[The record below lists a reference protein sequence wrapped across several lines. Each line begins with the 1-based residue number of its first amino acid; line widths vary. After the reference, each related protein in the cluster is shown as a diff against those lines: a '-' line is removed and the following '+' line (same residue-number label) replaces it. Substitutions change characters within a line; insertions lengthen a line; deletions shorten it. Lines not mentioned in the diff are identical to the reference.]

1 MEHFSI
7 AQGNN
12 IFFLYILKSVPY
24 LYEPERL
31 TKNAEPNR
39 KPVKSRLAER
49 NIFGKILRKF
59 WGKNSDKLTI
69 LVQDVLTIETMDH
82 FINEFLSGS
91 I

>member
-1 MEHFSI
+1 MRLTRLTDRNFHQSNRTKTE
-7 AQGNN
+7 
-12 IFFLYILKSVPY
+12 ILKSD
-24 LYEPERL
+24 
-31 TKNAEPNR
+31 NR

-59 WGKNSDKLTI
+59 WGQNSDKLTI